1 MMSEGGARVTG
12 GGASEERRKALGRR
26 PAGPACRAGRAHPF
40 PPKALMVAS
49 HARWG
54 CGRAIAGAAT
64 ARPGFRRPHRPRFLF
79 YFFEKPRP
87 SAPAAH
93 AHSSPLPSPPAYPGA
108 ERFNLHY
115 GDLIDFGSLCSL
127 LR

>member
-1 MMSEGGARVTG
+1 
-12 GGASEERRKALGRR
+12 
-26 PAGPACRAGRAHPF
+26 
-40 PPKALMVAS
+40 MVDS

-64 ARPGFRRPHRPRFLF
+64 ARPRISAPPLAPFC
-79 YFFEKPRP
+79 FFEKPRP
-87 SAPAAH
+87 APPRPTPPTSAPAAH